1 VVLYAHL
8 AADAVR
14 SGIPETPTWVEA
26 GGGRLLTVGQVADW
40 CGRAD
45 VTGVVVKH
53 VIDLN
58 ENITCTGYQPSP
70 RLIELVRL
78 RDRTCVFPHCQRP
91 ARACDLDHVISYDEG
106 GSTSSDNLACLC
118 RLHHRLKTHG
128 GWTYHMTRPG
138 VFLWRSPRGH
148 RWRRDR
154 SGTTDLTPPTADPPG
169 QPPGEP
175 PGEPPGQPPDQ

>member
-14 SGIPETPTWVEA
+14 SGIPETPTWVQD
-26 GGGRLLTVGQVADW
+26 GGGWLLTAGQVADW
-40 CGRAD
+40 CGRGD

-70 RLIELVRL
+70 RLIEQVKL
-78 RDRTCVFPHCQRP
+78 RDRTCVFPHCHRP
-91 ARACDLDHVISYDEG
+91 ARVCDLDHIVAHAEG

-128 GWTYHMTRPG
+128 GWTYRMTRPG
-138 VFLWRSPRGH
+138 VFLWRSPKGY

-154 SGTTDLTPPTADPPG
+154 AGTTDLTPPTVDPPG
-169 QPPGEP
+169 R
-175 PGEPPGQPPDQ
+175 PPDEPLVPT